1 MGGSPGAFNS
11 CLVTTGLQFTMVV
24 KADYSDEGFLFV
36 NDSII
41 TDSEFNQ
48 WLSLSFPY
56 ANNGVISQIKDFFYP
71 PPPNSRYLTNPGRIN
86 SLISGIPL
94 LLFRSDGNRWG
105 HQLQCFVSLQSLLK
119 RDVQLRIC

>member
-1 MGGSPGAFNS
+1 MGVSPGAFNS
-11 CLVTTGLQFTMVV
+11 CLVTTGLQVSMVV

-41 TDSEFNQ
+41 TDSEFNR

-94 LLFRSDGNRWG
+94 LLFRSDG
-105 HQLQCFVSLQSLLK
+105 QQMASSIAMFCISPEPS
-119 RDVQLRIC
+119 